1 MLAHHALAAGLT
13 EAAFRH
19 GLAAGQEALRVGATS
34 DAIAH
39 FEKARQL
46 AQEGSF
52 AGAELES
59 HRRDLYL
66 QLGRAY
72 ELGGQHKQ
80 ALVIYDE
87 HERLSQNRL
96 DRTSE

>member
-19 GLAAGQEALRVGATS
+19 SLAAGQEALRLAAMS

-46 AQEGSF
+46 AQEGSLV
-52 AGAELES
+52 GAEFES
-59 HRRDLYL
+59 LRRDLYL
-66 QLGRAY
+66 VLGRAY
-72 ELGGQHKQ
+72 EQNGQHEQ
-80 ALVIYDE
+80 ASAVYAEL
-87 HERLSQNRL
+87 ERLTPRQF
-96 DRTSE
+96 